1 MTKGEEAHVAETG
14 SNEKKKKHK
23 NKKGKEPNKATQD
36 NNDAKKQKKD
46 NTSEKSEVICHFC
59 KKPGHIKRHCT
70 NHIAWVKKKN
80 GMCFGLVCSEV
91 NLSTI
96 SRYSWWLDSGATSNI
111 SISEQGCLNLRKPTE
126 AERYIY
132 VGNIGKVEVEGIG
145 KFRLLCRT
153 GFYLYFDALVVPSFR
168 RNLISISY
176 LDKNGFVCSFSNGN
190 FSLFQNSKQVA
201 SGSLSSFDNLYFLD
215 IDTSYQEA
223 LHTDTRKH
231 KLTKENSAALWHK
244 RLGHISMKR
253 IERLV
258 ANDIL
263 QPLDFTNLNECVN
276 CIKGKQT
283 NKRKYDAKR
292 CNDVLELIH
301 TDICGPFPKATR
313 NGHRYFI
320 TFIDDYSRY
329 GHIYLIK
336 EKAEALD
343 KFQSFKAEVEL
354 QINKRIKAVRSDRG
368 GEYYGRYDGS

>member
-1 MTKGEEAHVAETG
+1 
-14 SNEKKKKHK
+14 
-23 NKKGKEPNKATQD
+23 
-36 NNDAKKQKKD
+36 
-46 NTSEKSEVICHFC
+46 
-59 KKPGHIKRHCT
+59 
-70 NHIAWVKKKN
+70 
-80 GMCFGLVCSEV
+80 MCSALVCSEV
-91 NLSTI
+91 NLSTV

-111 SISEQGCLNLRKPTE
+111 SISMQGCLNLRKPNE

-132 VGNIGKVEVEGIG
+132 VGDGRKVEVEGIG

-176 LDKNGFVCSFSNGN
+176 LDKNGYVCSFGNGN
-190 FSLFQNSKQVA
+190 FSLYQNSKQVA
-201 SGSLSSFDNLYFLD
+201 SGSLSSYDNLYFLEL
-215 IDTSYQEA
+215 DTSHLEA
-223 LHTDTRKH
+223 LHIDNRKR
-231 KLTKENSAALWHK
+231 KLTNENSAALWHK

-258 ANDIL
+258 SNDIL
-263 QPLDFTNLNECVN
+263 KPLDFTNLNECVN

-283 NKRKYDAKR
+283 NKRKYEAKR

-329 GHIYLIK
+329 GYIYLIK

-343 KFQSFKAEVEL
+343 MFQSFKAEVEL
-354 QINKRIKAVRSDRG
+354 QLNKRIKAVRSDRG
-368 GEYYGRYDGS
+368 GEYYGRYDGSGEQCPGPFAKYAELYHSIHCQVHLQ